1 MPVANGRR
9 VAVIAGCRTP
19 FCKSGTTLKDV
30 RAVDL
35 ARFVARELLERTNL
49 DGADVNAVIFGQ
61 VVPSALVPNVAR
73 EVSLLPQFP
82 KEIPAYSLNR
92 ACASSGQAV
101 ANAYDEI
108 VLGDAEVVLAGGVE
122 SLSDIP
128 ILASRRLADI
138 LMEASKAKSFGAR
151 LRTLSR
157 IRPRDLVP
165 VSPAIAEPSTGETMG
180 QSAEKMAKEN
190 HISRAAQDRWAL
202 RSHELAARGT
212 DDGRITAEIVPWFGP
227 GGRAGDG
234 VVTQDNGVRRDTS
247 LEQMAKLK
255 PVFDRRYG
263 SVTAANSSPL
273 TDGASAVLVMSDSA
287 ARALGYTPLAY
298 VRSYAVAAVD
308 PGWQLLQAPIF
319 AVPKALERAGIQW
332 KELGVIEVHEAFAA
346 QVLSNLQGWA
356 AKGWEI
362 NEDIINVMG
371 GSIAIGHPFGA
382 TGTRL
387 VTTLANEMARRDVQ
401 FGLLSICA
409 QGGMGL
415 AMVWSAADGSGRG
428 AHLGARR
435 RRHRRRH
442 FRLEE
447 RAGQQ
452 AFGRGEAGPA
462 RDVRRVGARR
472 RRAGRRLLLV
482 EARELHRG
490 GRHRG
495 VRPAHHRRGSRA
507 ALGRGPGNAGPGGA
521 LPQTDR
527 RRDSRRVPRRRTR
540 VRPRLRVPRGL
551 RSPPDPARPPGSAA
565 RHSPGGGR
573 LPAAP
578 PVDWRPRGARHHP
591 RGQGRRR
598 QEGVPFGHRGRAGS
612 SRHPQ
617 GRHHRRG
624 ATHGRRLAPASQAAG
639 RVPRMAARRQPT
651 GPGLGLPSRA
661 EAGTRADARQ
671 LSRAPRRV
679 GGGGAWAETRHGGGS
694 EARGAAVRA
703 ARRH

>member
-19 FCKSGTTLKDV
+19 FCKSGTVLKDA

-49 DGADVNAVIFGQ
+49 DGTDVNAVIFGQ
-61 VVPSALVPNVAR
+61 VVASALVPNVAR

-108 VLGDAEVVLAGGVE
+108 VLGDADVVLAGGVE

-138 LMEASKAKSFGAR
+138 LVEASKAKSLGAR
-151 LRTLSR
+151 LRTLSK
-157 IRPRDLVP
+157 IRPRDLIP
-165 VSPAIAEPSTGETMG
+165 VSPAIAEPSTGESMG

-212 DDGRITAEIVPWFGP
+212 DDGRIPAEIVPWFAP
-227 GGRAGDG
+227 GGRSGDG
-234 VVTQDNGVRRDTS
+234 VVTQDNGIRRDTS

-273 TDGASAVLVMSDSA
+273 TDGASAVVLMSDSA

-319 AVPKALERAGIQW
+319 AVPKALERAGIEW
-332 KELGVIEVHEAFAA
+332 KELGLIEVHEAFAS

-387 VTTLANEMARRDVQ
+387 VTTLANEMTRRDVQ

-415 AMVWSAADGSGRG
+415 AMV
-428 AHLGARR
+428 LERR
-435 RRHRRRH
+435 
-442 FRLEE
+442 
-447 RAGQQ
+447 
-452 AFGRGEAGPA
+452 
-462 RDVRRVGARR
+462 
-472 RRAGRRLLLV
+472 
-482 EARELHRG
+482 
-490 GRHRG
+490 
-495 VRPAHHRRGSRA
+495 
-507 ALGRGPGNAGPGGA
+507 
-521 LPQTDR
+521 
-527 RRDSRRVPRRRTR
+527 
-540 VRPRLRVPRGL
+540 
-551 RSPPDPARPPGSAA
+551 
-565 RHSPGGGR
+565 
-573 LPAAP
+573 
-578 PVDWRPRGARHHP
+578 
-591 RGQGRRR
+591 
-598 QEGVPFGHRGRAGS
+598 
-612 SRHPQ
+612 
-617 GRHHRRG
+617 
-624 ATHGRRLAPASQAAG
+624 
-639 RVPRMAARRQPT
+639 
-651 GPGLGLPSRA
+651 
-661 EAGTRADARQ
+661 
-671 LSRAPRRV
+671 
-679 GGGGAWAETRHGGGS
+679 
-694 EARGAAVRA
+694 
-703 ARRH
+703 